1 MYGYEDL
8 IKNLSKNYGKKQA
21 LKNVDLTIRQGMFGL
36 LGPNGAGKTT
46 LMKIIA
52 TLLQK
57 TEGDVRVCGID
68 INNDREIRRIIGY
81 LPQDFSMYGN
91 MSVYEAMDYLGVLSG
106 LSRQQRKDRIPS
118 LLEQVNLTDDVKTKV
133 RAMSGGM
140 RRRLGIAQALIHD
153 PKVLIVDEPTAGLD
167 PEERV
172 RFRNLLSETAKDRVV
187 ILSTHIVGDVEATCE
202 DIAVLNRGCVLFQ
215 GTVTELLEEAS
226 GRIYSAQV
234 SRMEL
239 ESIRNNYT
247 VTSINDAGKSCVCPP
262 DAHDEKPFADAQIC
276 DANVEDA
283 YMYLM
288 QEERRGK

>member
-1 MYGYEDL
+1 MDTKIV
-8 IKNLSKNYGKKQA
+8 IKNLSKTYGKKQA
-21 LKNVDLTIRQGMFGL
+21 LKHVDLTIHKGMFGL

-57 TEGDVRVCGID
+57 TEGDIHVCGINID
-68 INNDREIRRIIGY
+68 NDREIRKIIGY

-106 LSRQQRKDRIPS
+106 LSKPARKERIPS

-140 RRRLGIAQALIHD
+140 RRRLGIAQALLHD

-172 RFRNLLSETAKDRVV
+172 RFRNLLSETAKDRIV

-215 GTVTELLEEAS
+215 GTVTELLEEAA

-239 ESIRNNYT
+239 ESIRDHYT
-247 VTSINDAGKSCVCPP
+247 VTSMMMQGNHASVRLNS
-262 DAHDEKPFADAQIC
+262 DEKPFSDAQIC
-276 DANVEDA
+276 EANVEDA

>member
-1 MYGYEDL
+1 M
-8 IKNLSKNYGKKQA
+8 
-21 LKNVDLTIRQGMFGL
+21 DLTIRQGMFGL

-57 TEGDVRVCGID
+57 TEGDMRVCGID

-226 GRIYSAQV
+226 GRIYSARV

-247 VTSINDAGKSCVCPP
+247 VTSIMMQGNHAYVRLIS
-262 DAHDEKPFADAQIC
+262 DEKPFADAQIC

>member
-1 MYGYEDL
+1 MDTKIV

-57 TEGDVRVCGID
+57 TEGDMRVCGID

-202 DIAVLNRGCVLFQ
+202 DIAVLNRGWGQSQSFWRKPAAGYTAPGCPEWSWRVS
-215 GTVTELLEEAS
+215 GTIIQSPV
-226 GRIYSAQV
+226 
-234 SRMEL
+234 
-239 ESIRNNYT
+239 
-247 VTSINDAGKSCVCPP
+247 
-262 DAHDEKPFADAQIC
+262 
-276 DANVEDA
+276 
-283 YMYLM
+283 
-288 QEERRGK
+288 